1 MAKDIKELHYGGDSG
16 FPPRRRRRR
25 PIREPRR
32 RPPPRDFLGDPRR
45 RPPEQRGPDD
55 RPRLPIGRNVV
66 GSVSDQRNRDR
77 DRAFIKSRSR
87 IVDQKTG
94 LSSTPKSAV
103 DELKRRQQRR
113 RRPPTSNDQ
122 RRRAMER
129 FRRQMLLQQRRSK
142 GRNVRGLG
150 SSSMLRGFG
159 GVPTGAVPRGV
170 YRNSQTTG
178 RVGNAVGDSRGLI
191 SNAIQAKRQPRPSG
205 RMVAKGGVITKNR
218 IGANDFREGGF
229 VLSTVD
235 NRKNKK

>member
-32 RPPPRDFLGDPRR
+32 RPP
-45 RPPEQRGPDD
+45 EQRGTDD

-142 GRNVRGLG
+142 SRNVRGLG
-150 SSSMLRGFG
+150 TLRGLG
-159 GVPTGAVPRGV
+159 GSSRLSVDPRGSSTNPIPAT
-170 YRNSQTTG
+170 R
-178 RVGNAVGDSRGLI
+178 
-191 SNAIQAKRQPRPSG
+191 AIRATPATPVTRATASPFAPVIQRPRRRPSG